1 MKKFNLL
8 FNIILVVV
16 LVGLSLLAWF
26 VVSGRL

>member
-16 LVGLSLLAWF
+16 LVGLSLLAWL